1 MERGY
6 SMNHARVQRRGG
18 LLHTF
23 ESVEPRLAEVKQP
36 PFSTKI
42 DSTQS
47 AKTDS
52 IWLLIVAWLTDVP
65 ATELPPTNRLAR
77 PST

>member
-1 MERGY
+1 MC
-6 SMNHARVQRRGG
+6 AAVTVAVVTRRMGLGG
-18 LLHTF
+18 T
-23 ESVEPRLAEVKQP
+23 RLAEVKQP